1 MEYISNSLLNVFG
14 MDMAYFERSVPV
26 TKDIFVILLAVGWAL
41 LLGNLV
47 FQAMRGMAAGIG
59 FDGEDPKIL
68 FMRTCIFSFLLLV
81 SRQICNIG
89 LGMTGMVINML
100 QVPSSVQIP
109 MPEETTFSIGASWLL
124 VILIGFIVM
133 WQVVRL
139 FFEVGERYV
148 VTAVLTIL
156 SPLAFAMGGSKS
168 TEDIFKGW
176 VRMFCSM
183 CLMMV
188 FNVIFLKMLISVL
201 AVMPSGTEVLPWMI
215 LVMGIARVARKIDSI
230 IARIGLN
237 PAITGDG
244 LGRGGIPGMLAL
256 TVARSLG
263 GTVAKTIGRNGG
275 SHGAAAGSA
284 GKKPPNPPGGGAGR
298 QTTTGGFG
306 RNGRGGAAG
315 AAAGFA
321 AGSAGAAG
329 SHTTASSA
337 TQSTSAQASATE
349 TQGTQTSA
357 TANATKSSQSSTHT
371 SAGKAA
377 GQTPGGAP
385 GQGPSSPQ
393 SGTRRSAVSRTAD
406 GPQQSRFHI
415 HTPTT
420 GAGVGAASGPAG
432 TARQTASHTRNV
444 QGAASGTSTTAPP
457 SSPTSR
463 PVGQTPGTAG
473 KPDAATAKPGDT
485 RFTAVPPSARQ
496 EGHGT
501 AATAPGSSTTRQSSV
516 STQRTQAESSH
527 TATREATGTAQQRAQ
542 SDRPPSPSGTAGKG
556 PSAPVSTRQTQVGQ
570 TPSGTGRNATPA
582 ADMRPASGGQS
593 ASHVPPPA
601 RSSPAADT
609 RPARQERGPSP
620 ATASPPKAQRP
631 AAQQESRP
639 PTTAAT
645 PPQAQ
650 RPVSATTARQE
661 SRPTT
666 ATATPQQ
673 TQRPLSGTA
682 GSAPAPAR
690 PDRSVKSTR
699 PPAPAAPQ
707 PQKPSASNTQHKPP
721 TPGGKIGTTPPKPPS
736 RRKKGETGRGK

>member
-1 MEYISNSLLNVFG
+1 M
-14 MDMAYFERSVPV
+14 
-26 TKDIFVILLAVGWAL
+26 ILLAVGWAL

-68 FMRTCIFSFLLLV
+68 FMRTCVFSFLLLT

-89 LGMTGMVINML
+89 LGITGMVIDML

-124 VILIGFIVM
+124 VIIIGFIVM

-176 VRMFCSM
+176 VRMFGSM

-201 AVMPSGTEVLPWMI
+201 AVMPSGTGVLPWMI
-215 LVMGIARVARKIDSI
+215 LVMGIARVARKIDGI

-244 LGRGGIPGMLAL
+244 LGRAGIPGMLAL

-275 SHGAAAGSA
+275 SHGAAAGGA
-284 GKKPPNPPGGGAGR
+284 GKKPPSPPSGGAGR
-298 QTTTGGFG
+298 RTTAGGFG

-321 AGSAGAAG
+321 AGSASTTG
-329 SHTTASSA
+329 SHTAASA

-349 TQGTQTSA
+349 TQGTQTFA
-357 TANATKSSQSSTHT
+357 TANATQSSQSSTHT

-385 GQGPSSPQ
+385 GQGPGSPQ
-393 SGTRRSAVSRTAD
+393 SGTRRSAVSRTPD

-420 GAGVGAASGPAG
+420 GAGAGAASGTAG
-432 TARQTASHTRNV
+432 TARQTTSHTRNV
-444 QGAASGTSTTAPP
+444 QGVASGASSTAPP
-457 SSPTSR
+457 STPTSR
-463 PVGQTPGTAG
+463 PVGQAPGTAG
-473 KPDAATAKPGDT
+473 KPDAANAKPGDT

-496 EGHGT
+496 EGRG
-501 AATAPGSSTTRQSSV
+501 AATAAPGSSTTRQSSV

-527 TATREATGTAQQRAQ
+527 TATREAMGTAQHREQ
-542 SDRPPSPSGTAGKG
+542 SDRPQSPSGTAGKG
-556 PSAPVSTRQTQVGQ
+556 PSAPVSTRQTQVAQ

-582 ADMRPASGGQS
+582 ADVRSAQGGQPASRSVPPSQS
-593 ASHVPPPA
+593 APV
-601 RSSPAADT
+601 ADT

-620 ATASPPKAQRP
+620 ATAPPPRAQRP
-631 AAQQESRP
+631 TAQQESRP
-639 PTTAAT
+639 PTTAA
-645 PPQAQ
+645 PPPKAQ
-650 RPVSATTARQE
+650 KPTAPQE
-661 SRPTT
+661 SRPSTPT
-666 ATATPQQ
+666 AASQQ

-682 GSAPAPAR
+682 GSAPAQSR
-690 PDRSVKSTR
+690 PDRPIKSTR
-699 PPAPAAPQ
+699 PPTPVAPQ
-707 PQKPSASNTQHKPP
+707 PQKPTAPSTQRKPP
-721 TPGGKIGTTPPKPPS
+721 ATGKKASAAPAKPPQ
-736 RRKKGETGRGK
+736 RPKRGGSDRGT